1 MKFSNLIATWFGS
14 GLAAKAPGTF
24 GSTGTIPLAIILA
37 YFWGVYGIIP
47 AAIILF
53 FVGVWATK
61 EVIKD
66 SEEKD
71 PSEVVI
77 DETVGV
83 LITFSF
89 VTPYLNHTM
98 HNWWIYL
105 VGFILFR
112 FFDIVKFG
120 PVKYFDKMKN
130 AWGVMLD
137 DVVAGLFAGAV
148 LYGIC
153 YYVFAM

>member
-37 YFWGVYGIIP
+37 YFLGFYGIVSV
-47 AAIILF
+47 AVLLF
-53 FVGVWATK
+53 FIGVWATK
-61 EVIKD
+61 EVTKNSD
-66 SEEKD
+66 EKD

-83 LITFSF
+83 LVTFSF
-89 VTPYLNHTM
+89 VTPYLNQTM

-137 DVVAGLFAGAV
+137 DVVAGTLAGLS

-153 YYVFAM
+153 HTVFN